1 MWARSAAKST
11 RRYSAGQP
19 RLTSSSASTSRSTLR
34 LAACAREAVT
44 RSVLPALS
52 LPPRQCRSYA
62 TPPPQV
68 VHSDLTTEKYNTY
81 SDATMD
87 QMLESIETLLDDLGD
102 PHHEVEYSSGVL
114 TLKLGEKATYVINK
128 QPPNK
133 QIWLSSPFSGPKR
146 YDYSESLD
154 EWVYNR
160 DNSTLGELLDKE
172 LSAALGREVRLG
184 VTRISRIEV

>member
-11 RRYSAGQP
+11 SRCIAGQA
-19 RLTSSSASTSRSTLR
+19 RLASISAAPTSRATLR

-44 RSVLPALS
+44 SSARPAL
-52 LPPRQCRSYA
+52 LLLHRQCRSYA

-68 VHSDLTTEKYNTY
+68 VHSELSIEKYHAY
-81 SDATMD
+81 ADATMD
-87 QMLESIETLLDDLGD
+87 RMLESIETLLDDLGD
-102 PHHEVEYSSGVL
+102 ANNEVEYNSGVL
-114 TLKLGEKATYVINK
+114 TLKLGEGTYVINK

-133 QIWLSSPFSGPKR
+133 QIWLSSPYSGPKR

-160 DNSTLGELLDKE
+160 DNRPLGDLLNEE
-172 LSAALGREVRLG
+172 LSVALGREVWLG
-184 VTRISRIEV
+184 VTEISKLEA